1 MFTEEEIRNILPANW
16 GSLGADQK
24 AQFFKDVG
32 ISTDNLVSLG
42 VIKPEDTAWFAERGV
57 AAKSNI
63 PTFTDQMGFQ
73 EDSGTVVRSAKDQQ
87 IDWLFEQARVA
98 QLTPAQRAI
107 ESARYTESLDG
118 GNETRY
124 NPVNFQGRD
133 WLVGPSGDNLVTMS
147 TDQSGLSGN
156 NKRYDV
162 LDPITGQVSQVV
174 SEDRSMWQRFVS
186 ALPQIALGAAAVI
199 GGPALLEAAGGLFGG
214 GAGAAELG
222 GLGALGEGAGAAGA
236 GAGTVTGAGALGG
249 TAVGA
254 GTGAGV
260 GAGTAATGAATG
272 VGVGAGT
279 AATGAATGAASTVFN
294 PASLFTTAANTV
306 LQGLTNTNAQN
317 VLGSLISSGANL
329 AMIQDAADKLRQ
341 QGKLTQ
347 TEYTNLA
354 NQLGGQYDAAGAAAR
369 LGQVEIAEGILP
381 YTQTLGSTAQQG
393 LMNVGQTA
401 ANMVGQFTPYGVTG
415 SLFGTTYDPKTG
427 QVNTALT
434 EDARAGIYNPLAQSV
449 YQSIN
454 AANMTDVDQL
464 SQDYYNK
471 LTALSAPE
479 IERQRLATEA
489 RLRAQGRLGVSGS
502 AFGGSSPELLAQEQA
517 IARQQL
523 ERELQSRQA
532 ALGERGTLLSQGTAA
547 LAPIQ
552 QLTQQEMAQAQLSGQ
567 LGQLAQQGR
576 ISAAGL
582 FAQPAAQ
589 GYMTQAQTGLAGQQ
603 LAANAQQAGVQQQLA
618 AQLAGLNAQSN
629 LRSLG
634 LEGNLQAQQEALAGL
649 LNSRRDVANQIL
661 GNQGTLGGIAG
672 NLLGGLLNP
681 SITSGYDQAT
691 LNALGQSGAGVG
703 YGGFVL

>member
-1 MFTEEEIRNILPANW
+1 L
-16 GSLGADQK
+16 
-24 AQFFKDVG
+24 
-32 ISTDNLVSLG
+32 
-42 VIKPEDTAWFAERGV
+42 
-57 AAKSNI
+57 
-63 PTFTDQMGFQ
+63 
-73 EDSGTVVRSAKDQQ
+73 
-87 IDWLFEQARVA
+87 
-98 QLTPAQRAI
+98 
-107 ESARYTESLDG
+107 
-118 GNETRY
+118 
-124 NPVNFQGRD
+124 
-133 WLVGPSGDNLVTMS
+133 
-147 TDQSGLSGN
+147 
-156 NKRYDV
+156 
-162 LDPITGQVSQVV
+162 
-174 SEDRSMWQRFVS
+174 
-186 ALPQIALGAAAVI
+186 
-199 GGPALLEAAGGLFGG
+199 
-214 GAGAAELG
+214 
-222 GLGALGEGAGAAGA
+222 
-236 GAGTVTGAGALGG
+236 
-249 TAVGA
+249 
-254 GTGAGV
+254 
-260 GAGTAATGAATG
+260 
-272 VGVGAGT
+272 
-279 AATGAATGAASTVFN
+279 FN
-294 PASLFTTAANTV
+294 PASLFTTAANTL

-317 VLGSLISSGANL
+317 VLGGLISSGANL
-329 AMIQDAADKLRQ
+329 AMIQDAANKLRQ
-341 QGKLTQ
+341 QGQLTQ

-369 LGQVEIAEGILP
+369 LGQTQIAEGILP

-434 EDARAGIYNPLAQSV
+434 EDARQMYNPFAQV
-449 YQSIN
+449 AQQSAN
-454 AANMTDVDQL
+454 AALMTNVDQL

-471 LTALSAPE
+471 LAALSAPE
-479 IERQRLATEA
+479 VERQRLATEA

-603 LAANAQQAGVQQQLA
+603 LAANAQQAGVQQQLQ
-618 AQLAGLNAQSN
+618 AQLAGLNAQGN

-634 LEGNLQAQQEALAGL
+634 LAGNLQAQQKALDALAVGRS
-649 LNSRRDVANQIL
+649 NVANQIL
-661 GNQGTLGGIAG
+661 GNQGTLGSAAGSLLG
-672 NLLGGLLNP
+672 NLFG
-681 SITSGYDQAT
+681 SSTTSGSNINPY
-691 LNALGQSGAGVG
+691 LNFGTGIG
-703 YGGFVL
+703 YGQQDIGQFLM

>member
-1 MFTEEEIRNILPANW
+1 LPFNPT
-16 GSLGADQK
+16 SL
-24 AQFFKDVG
+24 
-32 ISTDNLVSLG
+32 
-42 VIKPEDTAWFAERGV
+42 
-57 AAKSNI
+57 I
-63 PTFTDQMGFQ
+63 PT
-73 EDSGTVVRSAKDQQ
+73 V
-87 IDWLFEQARVA
+87 
-98 QLTPAQRAI
+98 
-107 ESARYTESLDG
+107 
-118 GNETRY
+118 
-124 NPVNFQGRD
+124 
-133 WLVGPSGDNLVTMS
+133 
-147 TDQSGLSGN
+147 
-156 NKRYDV
+156 
-162 LDPITGQVSQVV
+162 
-174 SEDRSMWQRFVS
+174 
-186 ALPQIALGAAAVI
+186 
-199 GGPALLEAAGGLFGG
+199 
-214 GAGAAELG
+214 
-222 GLGALGEGAGAAGA
+222 
-236 GAGTVTGAGALGG
+236 
-249 TAVGA
+249 
-254 GTGAGV
+254 
-260 GAGTAATGAATG
+260 
-272 VGVGAGT
+272 
-279 AATGAATGAASTVFN
+279 
-294 PASLFTTAANTV
+294 ANTV

-317 VLGSLISSGANL
+317 VLGGLISSGANL
-329 AMIQDAADKLRQ
+329 AMIQDAANQLRQ
-341 QGKLTQ
+341 QGQLTQ

-369 LGQVEIAEGILP
+369 LGQTQIAQGILP
-381 YTQTLGSTAQQG
+381 YTQALGSTAQQG

-434 EDARAGIYNPLAQSV
+434 EDARQMYNPFAQV
-449 YQSIN
+449 AQQSAN
-454 AANMTDVDQL
+454 AALMTNVDQL

-471 LTALSAPE
+471 LAALSAPE
-479 IERQRLATEA
+479 VERQRLATEA

-532 ALGERGTLLSQGTAA
+532 ALGERGTLLSQGAAA

-603 LAANAQQAGVQQQLA
+603 LAANAQQAGVQQQLQ
-618 AQLAGLNAQSN
+618 AQLAGLNAQGN

-634 LEGNLQAQQEALAGL
+634 LAGNLQAQQKALDALAVGRS
-649 LNSRRDVANQIL
+649 NVANQIL

>member
-1 MFTEEEIRNILPANW
+1 MFTEEELRNILPANW
-16 GSLGADQK
+16 GSLGAGDK
-24 AQFFKDVG
+24 AKFFKDVG

-63 PTFTDQMGFQ
+63 PTFTDQISFQ

-107 ESARYTESLDG
+107 ESARYTESLEG

-133 WLVGPSGDNLVTMS
+133 WLVGPSGDNLVTMAK
-147 TDQSGLSGN
+147 DQSGLSGN

-162 LDPITGQVSQVV
+162 LDPTTGQVSQVV
-174 SEDRSMWQRFVS
+174 SEDRSMWQRFVKD
-186 ALPQIALGAAAVI
+186 LPQIALGAAAVI
-199 GGPALLEAAGGLFGG
+199 GGPALLEAAGGLFGTG
-214 GAGAAELG
+214 EVASVINGLSPETLAALEST
-222 GLGALGEGAGAAGA
+222 GLSNIPGIVD
-236 GAGTVTGAGALGG
+236 TTGNLLN
-249 TAVGA
+249 
-254 GTGAGV
+254 TGLL
-260 GAGTAATGAATG
+260 AGTAATVLPT
-272 VGVGAGT
+272 T
-279 AATGAATGAASTVFN
+279 PTPTPTPTPTTTPTQLPFN
-294 PASLFTTAANTV
+294 PTSLIPTVANTL

-317 VLGSLISSGANL
+317 VLGGLISSGANL

-341 QGKLTQ
+341 QGQLTQ
-347 TEYTNLA
+347 TEYSRLA
-354 NQLGGQYDAAGAAAR
+354 NQLGSQYSLAGEGAR
-369 LGQVEIAEGILP
+369 LGQTQIAQGILP
-381 YTQTLGSTAQQG
+381 YTQALGSTAQQG

-427 QVNTALT
+427 QVSTALT
-434 EDARAGIYNPLAQSV
+434 EDARQMYNPFAQV
-449 YQSIN
+449 AQQSAN
-454 AANMTDVDQL
+454 AALMTNVDQL

-471 LTALSAPE
+471 LAALSAPE
-479 IERQRLATEA
+479 VERQRLATEA

-603 LAANAQQAGVQQQLA
+603 LAANAQQAGVQQQLLS
-618 AQLAGLNAQSN
+618 QLSGLNAQGN

-634 LEGNLQAQQEALAGL
+634 LAGNLQAQQEALAGL
-649 LNSRRDVANQIL
+649 LGSRQNVANQIL
-661 GNQGTLGGIAG
+661 GNQGALGGIAG
-672 NLLGGLLNP
+672 NLLDSLFKQTISDIAPGTNMTYAQALANGLV
-681 SITSGYDQAT
+681 
-691 LNALGQSGAGVG
+691 AL
-703 YGGFVL
+703 

>member
-1 MFTEEEIRNILPANW
+1 
-16 GSLGADQK
+16 
-24 AQFFKDVG
+24 
-32 ISTDNLVSLG
+32 
-42 VIKPEDTAWFAERGV
+42 
-57 AAKSNI
+57 
-63 PTFTDQMGFQ
+63 
-73 EDSGTVVRSAKDQQ
+73 
-87 IDWLFEQARVA
+87 
-98 QLTPAQRAI
+98 
-107 ESARYTESLDG
+107 
-118 GNETRY
+118 
-124 NPVNFQGRD
+124 
-133 WLVGPSGDNLVTMS
+133 
-147 TDQSGLSGN
+147 
-156 NKRYDV
+156 
-162 LDPITGQVSQVV
+162 
-174 SEDRSMWQRFVS
+174 
-186 ALPQIALGAAAVI
+186 
-199 GGPALLEAAGGLFGG
+199 
-214 GAGAAELG
+214 
-222 GLGALGEGAGAAGA
+222 
-236 GAGTVTGAGALGG
+236 
-249 TAVGA
+249 
-254 GTGAGV
+254 
-260 GAGTAATGAATG
+260 
-272 VGVGAGT
+272 
-279 AATGAATGAASTVFN
+279 
-294 PASLFTTAANTV
+294 
-306 LQGLTNTNAQN
+306 
-317 VLGSLISSGANL
+317 
-329 AMIQDAADKLRQ
+329 
-341 QGKLTQ
+341 
-347 TEYTNLA
+347 
-354 NQLGGQYDAAGAAAR
+354 
-369 LGQVEIAEGILP
+369 
-381 YTQTLGSTAQQG
+381 

-603 LAANAQQAGVQQQLA
+603 LAANAQQAGVQQQLQ
-618 AQLAGLNAQSN
+618 AQLAGLNAQGN

-634 LEGNLQAQQEALAGL
+634 LAGNLQAQQEALAGL
-649 LNSRRDVANQIL
+649 LGSRQNVANQVMGQGGANV
-661 GNQGTLGGIAG
+661 GNF
-672 NLLGGLLNP
+672 LN
-681 SITSGYDQAT
+681 S
-691 LNALGQSGAGVG
+691 LLGQSSGRELYDLFNVGGDLSPQTLEQLTQVGLGNMQDIISNTGTLFGVP
-703 YGGFVL
+703 VLR

>member
-1 MFTEEEIRNILPANW
+1 MFTEEELRNILPANW

-24 AQFFKDVG
+24 AQFFKDAG

-42 VIKPEDTAWFAERGV
+42 VIKPEDTAWFSERGV

-73 EDSGTVVRSAKDQQ
+73 EESGTVVRSAKDQQ

-107 ESARYTESLDG
+107 ESARYTESLEG

-147 TDQSGLSGN
+147 EDQSGLSGN

-174 SEDRSMWQRFVS
+174 SEDRSMWQRFVR

-260 GAGTAATGAATG
+260 GAGTGA
-272 VGVGAGT
+272 GVGAGT
-279 AATGAATGAASTVFN
+279 AATGAATGAASTLFN

-317 VLGSLISSGANL
+317 VLGGLISSGANL
-329 AMIQDAADKLRQ
+329 AMVQDAADKLRQ
-341 QGKLTQ
+341 QGQLTQ

-369 LGQVEIAEGILP
+369 LGQTQIAQGILP
-381 YTQTLGSTAQQG
+381 YTQSLGSTAQQG

-401 ANMVGQFTPYGVTG
+401 ANMVGQFTPYGVSG
-415 SLFGTTYDPKTG
+415 SLFGTTVDPTTG
-427 QVNTALT
+427 QLKTALT
-434 EDARAGIYNPLAQSV
+434 EDARQMYNPFAQV
-449 YQSIN
+449 AQQSAN
-454 AANMTDVDQL
+454 AALMTDVDQL

-471 LTALSAPE
+471 LAALSAPE
-479 IERQRLATEA
+479 VERQRLATEA

-618 AQLAGLNAQSN
+618 AQLAGLNAQGN

-634 LEGNLQAQQEALAGL
+634 LAGNLQAQQKALDALAVGRS
-649 LNSRRDVANQIL
+649 NVANQIL

>member
-16 GSLGADQK
+16 DKLGADDK
-24 AQFFKDVG
+24 AKFFKDVG
-32 ISTDNLVSLG
+32 VSTDNLVSLG

-63 PTFTDQMGFQ
+63 PTFTDQVGFQ
-73 EDSGTVVRSAKDQQ
+73 EESGTVVRSAKDQQ

-107 ESARYTESLDG
+107 ESARYTESLEG

-147 TDQSGLSGN
+147 NDQSGLSGN

-199 GGPALLEAAGGLFGG
+199 GGPALLEAAGGLFGSG
-214 GAGAAELG
+214 EVASVIN
-222 GLGALGEGAGAAGA
+222 GLSPETLATLQN
-236 GAGTVTGAGALGG
+236 TGLSNIPGIVD
-249 TAVGA
+249 T
-254 GTGAGV
+254 TGNLLNTGLL
-260 GAGTAATGAATG
+260 AGTAT
-272 VGVGAGT
+272 
-279 AATGAATGAASTVFN
+279 TVLPTTTTTPTTTTPTTTTPTPTTVPFN
-294 PASLFTTAANTV
+294 PASLFTTAANTL

-317 VLGSLISSGANL
+317 VLGGLISSGANL
-329 AMIQDAADKLRQ
+329 AMIQDAANKLRQ
-341 QGKLTQ
+341 QGQLTQ

-369 LGQVEIAEGILP
+369 LGQTQIAQGILP
-381 YTQTLGSTAQQG
+381 YTQALGSTAQQG

-434 EDARAGIYNPLAQSV
+434 EDARQMYNPFAQV
-449 YQSIN
+449 AQQSAN
-454 AANMTDVDQL
+454 AALMTNVDQL

-471 LTALSAPE
+471 LAALSAPE
-479 IERQRLATEA
+479 VERQRLATEA

-532 ALGERGTLLSQGTAA
+532 ALGERGTLINQSTAA

-589 GYMTQAQTGLAGQQ
+589 GYTTQAQTGLAGQQ
-603 LAANAQQAGVQQQLA
+603 LAGQLQSTGVGQQLQAQLSGLWQQA
-618 AQLAGLNAQSN
+618 N

-634 LEGNLQAQQEALAGL
+634 LAGNLQAQQEALASLMAGRQ
-649 LNSRRDVANQIL
+649 NVANQVLGTGGTTGGSNLFGNIL
-661 GNQGTLGGIAG
+661 GNIMNPNAAG
-672 NLLGGLLNP
+672 NINSYGFGTGLGFGNQDIGLF
-681 SITSGYDQAT
+681 I
-691 LNALGQSGAGVG
+691 
-703 YGGFVL
+703 